1 MPLRGMNAVITGA
14 AGGIGSACARHFL
27 NAGARVVISD
37 INLKALQQT
46 LESLNAQENRLWS
59 VQCDVSRSQQ
69 CEALVKQSEQLFG
82 APLDIFLFNAGRPFS
97 GGLMEAQ
104 EQDIRDVVDV
114 NVTGSIFSAQA
125 ALRSLVRGR
134 TPSLLFTGSLQS
146 VSGRAQR
153 SVYTAS
159 KHAVAGLVKSLALEM
174 GPHGVRV
181 NGIAPT
187 AIDTPFL
194 RQAYARVGIEIECGL
209 RRAAEE
215 LPLGQIPTTDD
226 FAQAAVFLAS
236 SAARSVTGHMM
247 MIDCGASAG
256 KFSSPSR

>member
-1 MPLRGMNAVITGA
+1 MPLTGMNAVITGA
-14 AGGIGSACARHFL
+14 AGGIGRACAQHFL

-37 INLKALQQT
+37 IDVLALQQAQQ
-46 LESLNAQENRLWS
+46 SLSAHNNHLWS
-59 VQCDVSRSQQ
+59 VQCDVSQSAQ
-69 CEALVKQSEQLFG
+69 CEALVQQSERLFG
-82 APLDIFLFNAGRPFS
+82 APLDIFLVNAGRPFS
-97 GGLMEAQ
+97 GGLMQAQ

-114 NVTGSIFSAQA
+114 NVTGAIFSAQA

-146 VSGRAQR
+146 VMGRAQR

-174 GPHGVRV
+174 GPQGVRV

-187 AIDTPFL
+187 LIDTPFL
-194 RQAYARVGIEIECGL
+194 RQAYAQVGIEIESGL
-209 RRAAEE
+209 KRAAED
-215 LPLGQIPTTDD
+215 LPLGHIPTTDD

-236 SAARSVTGHMM
+236 SAARSMTGHMM
-247 MIDCGASAG
+247 MLDCGASSG